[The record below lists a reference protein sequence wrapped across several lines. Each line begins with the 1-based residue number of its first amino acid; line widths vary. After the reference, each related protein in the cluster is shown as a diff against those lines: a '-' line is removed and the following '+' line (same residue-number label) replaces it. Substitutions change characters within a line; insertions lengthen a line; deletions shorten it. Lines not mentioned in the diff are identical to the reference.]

1 MTNIRIIILEDELS
15 LAYTLSAALE
25 KNLGADSFVKI
36 CSTAEV
42 ALQMMQI
49 HKFDLIISDWQ
60 LPGISG
66 LEFITQVR
74 QSLPDVPI
82 IFMTAFG
89 TDQLEEQVQTISD
102 YYIKKPFEIPQLTNV
117 IDKLLHLEQEP
128 PSMPQQNNTKNVSIS
143 SRRILVLEDDE
154 SLLNLY
160 RKVFQKSGYIVH
172 TAKTLPE
179 ANSLLGGNI
188 FDMFICD
195 VRIDKSFGVDLLLI
209 WRDKL
214 VKNKTRVVVI
224 SGDPWYRQMSE
235 KVGADF
241 FFRKPV
247 EMATLINLANS
258 NNTNPQ
264 LTLKENSYE

>member
-1 MTNIRIIILEDELS
+1 MTGTKIIILEDELS

-25 KNLGADSFVKI
+25 KNLGANSVVKI

-89 TDQLEEQVQTISD
+89 TEQLEEQAQIVSD
-102 YYIKKPFEIPQLTNV
+102 YYIKKPFEIPELTYAIDQLLTSKEKPIQSKKV
-117 IDKLLHLEQEP
+117 EEKAIT
-128 PSMPQQNNTKNVSIS
+128 S
-143 SRRILVLEDDE
+143 RILVLEDDE

-160 RKVFQKSGYIVH
+160 RKVFQKSGHIVQ
-172 TAKTLPE
+172 TAQTLTD
-179 ANSLLGGNI
+179 ANNLLGREN
-188 FDMFICD
+188 FDMFLCD

-214 VKNKTRVVVI
+214 LKNKTRVVVV

-241 FFRKPV
+241 FFRKPI
-247 EMATLINLANS
+247 EMSVLIDLANNLS
-258 NNTNPQ
+258 P
-264 LTLKENSYE
+264 LTSQN